1 MSHDYQGWIIAAIVA
16 LVGAMYFWFR
26 DPTPVQEV
34 SHIEQAPVQKEVV
47 RTRVSATMMNC
58 TRQGETIEMRG
69 EVQNTGTT
77 RVSRVVLET
86 LWKDDFGLV
95 IERGTVLAIGE
106 DSPLA
111 PGARRSFTDTSSN
124 LRVKRCNVEVI
135 DYWADEP
142 RP

>member
-1 MSHDYQGWIIAAIVA
+1 MS
-16 LVGAMYFWFR
+16 
-26 DPTPVQEV
+26 
-34 SHIEQAPVQKEVV
+34 
-47 RTRVSATMMNC
+47 C
-58 TRQGETIEMRG
+58 TRQGETIEMQG

-111 PGARRSFTDTSSN
+111 PGALRSFADTSSN

>member
-1 MSHDYQGWIIAAIVA
+1 
-16 LVGAMYFWFR
+16 
-26 DPTPVQEV
+26 
-34 SHIEQAPVQKEVV
+34 
-47 RTRVSATMMNC
+47 
-58 TRQGETIEMRG
+58 
-69 EVQNTGTT
+69 
-77 RVSRVVLET
+77 
-86 LWKDDFGLV
+86 V

-111 PGARRSFTDTSSN
+111 PGARRSFADTSSN